1 MAFLR
6 GNARCSI
13 PSPSPPPSPS
23 SPPQQPCQPLSFSHC
38 PEDQI
43 IVRDI
48 FRHLAA
54 EFLMRVSPA
63 TSYWE
68 GLTGQNLCLFFV
80 LVVICLMITNL
91 LFFLPPDVPTLS
103 STILCKIPALEN
115 SQVKSSC
122 SVSFQKRLP
131 NTNMSDCQTNK
142 IRDLSETPKL
152 AQNLWS
158 RRKFFH
164 DSDPPLHN

>member
-1 MAFLR
+1 MPGALFHLHLHL
-6 GNARCSI
+6 NNLVNYC
-13 PSPSPPPSPS
+13 
-23 SPPQQPCQPLSFSHC
+23 LSWSHC

-54 EFLMRVSPA
+54 EFLMRVSLA

-80 LVVICLMITNL
+80 LVIICLITNS

-103 STILCKIPALEN
+103 STILCQIPALEN

-158 RRKFFH
+158 RRKFIH

>member
-1 MAFLR
+1 
-6 GNARCSI
+6 
-13 PSPSPPPSPS
+13 
-23 SPPQQPCQPLSFSHC
+23 
-38 PEDQI
+38 
-43 IVRDI
+43 
-48 FRHLAA
+48 
-54 EFLMRVSPA
+54 MRVSLA

-68 GLTGQNLCLFFV
+68 GLTGQDLCLFFV
-80 LVVICLMITNL
+80 LVVICL
-91 LFFLPPDVPTLS
+91 LFFLPPDANPRFHYS
-103 STILCKIPALEN
+103 FKIPALEN

-152 AQNLWS
+152 ARNLWS
-158 RRKFFH
+158 RRKFIH

>member
-1 MAFLR
+1 
-6 GNARCSI
+6 
-13 PSPSPPPSPS
+13 
-23 SPPQQPCQPLSFSHC
+23 
-38 PEDQI
+38 
-43 IVRDI
+43 
-48 FRHLAA
+48 
-54 EFLMRVSPA
+54 MRVSLA

-80 LVVICLMITNL
+80 LVVICLITNL
-91 LFFLPPDVPTLS
+91 IFFLPPDVPTLS

-152 AQNLWS
+152 ARNLWS
-158 RRKFFH
+158 RRKFIH

>member
-13 PSPSPPPSPS
+13 PSPPPSPS
-23 SPPQQPCQPLSFSHC
+23 SPPQQPCQLYLSWSHC

-54 EFLMRVSPA
+54 EFLMRVSLA

-68 GLTGQNLCLFFV
+68 GLTGQNLAFLRCHMFVIFF
-80 LVVICLMITNL
+80 
-91 LFFLPPDVPTLS
+91 PPDVPTLG

-158 RRKFFH
+158 RRKFIH

>member
-1 MAFLR
+1 MAFLK
-6 GNARCSI
+6 GNARCSN
-13 PSPSPPPSPS
+13 PSPPPSPS
-23 SPPQQPCQPLSFSHC
+23 SPPQQPCQLYLSWSHC

-80 LVVICLMITNL
+80 LVVICL
-91 LFFLPPDVPTLS
+91 LFFLPPDVPTLT

-158 RRKFFH
+158 RRKFIH